1 MGEVRT
7 PRKEC
12 CRLGLVGGGARRQ
25 RPWKPDLV
33 FISSSSTLSLLVGGG
48 RDDGEEHLLGNY
60 WGSGVVI
67 LTMYIT
73 HFIPYANLTD

>member
-1 MGEVRT
+1 MRR

-12 CRLGLVGGGARRQ
+12 CRLDLVGEGGKKAETLEARLGLYLKFFH
-25 RPWKPDLV
+25 PIL
-33 FISSSSTLSLLVGGG
+33 TGG

-67 LTMYIT
+67 RTMYIT